1 MNSELKNE
9 FPKQPPP
16 SIDFELVLELI
27 VAISK
32 NNIIGKDNKIPFYLP
47 EDLIKFRKKTTN
59 SIIIMGRKTFESLP
73 NGPLS
78 NRIHVVL
85 TKTPELELES
95 NHPVYYTNLENLF
108 SLIEKINTE
117 NKKVFVIGGSEI
129 YKLLFPYC
137 QKLHI
142 TIVDTIVKN
151 GDAVFPME
159 LAEIYEKY
167 KIEKESTILVSRN
180 NFMKY
185 TFIELS
191 KKTT

>member
-1 MNSELKNE
+1 MNSELKTE
-9 FPKQPPP
+9 FPKQ
-16 SIDFELVLELI
+16 SQFDFELI

-32 NNIIGKDNKIPFYLP
+32 NNIIGKNNQIPFYLP

-85 TKTPELELES
+85 TKTPELES
-95 NHPVYYTNLENLF
+95 KDPVYYTNLDNLF
-108 SLIEKINTE
+108 SLLQNINTE

-137 QKLHI
+137 QKIHL
-142 TIVDTIVKN
+142 TLVDTIVKN
-151 GDAVFPME
+151 GNTVFPFEMGS
-159 LAEIYEKY
+159 IYEKY
-167 KIEKESTILVSRN
+167 KIENESTILVSRN
-180 NFMKY
+180 NFLKY

-191 KKTT
+191 KKMT